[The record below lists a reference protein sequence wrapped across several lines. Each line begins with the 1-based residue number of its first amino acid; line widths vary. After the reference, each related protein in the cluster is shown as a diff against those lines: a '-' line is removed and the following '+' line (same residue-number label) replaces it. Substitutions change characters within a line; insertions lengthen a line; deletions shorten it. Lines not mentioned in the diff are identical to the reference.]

1 MSKGSNK
8 AMEEDMNEVK
18 KSVKELKL
26 FVTDSMKDVHIA
38 LQEKEKQGEAI
49 HKKMDFK
56 FEQLAVAERSDKIR
70 M

>member
-38 LQEKEKQGEAI
+38 L
-49 HKKMDFK
+49 
-56 FEQLAVAERSDKIR
+56 
-70 M
+70 